1 MIFVYHVLPCC
12 GYTFAM
18 PKLLNHERAIE
29 IMERENLDGLIA
41 QLPINSYYLS
51 SYWGLFNTPTGYD
64 GSYFAL
70 LPRDPDAPAALIVPA
85 LEIRRLE
92 TEQRKGM
99 GTWMDDVYAY
109 SGDSEG
115 SATAADAASLLPDG
129 TRRGIDYPGWPVAD
143 AAELT
148 DLERDWCAVTG
159 RMGAQM
165 SANAFQALARALKAA
180 GLEQGAVG
188 ADDARTADWLNEC
201 ALDKLTVS
209 YRPQLFN
216 EIRLV
221 KTEPEIE
228 ILRRA
233 AHINEMSLLVAADAM
248 RVDSTW
254 EELEN
259 MYMMSMAQQG
269 GRGVYLMCGV
279 GELPAAKVRRGEPV
293 FFDALGQYRH
303 YHGDFGRCAVV
314 GEPGAEHRKRHAHL
328 LVGWEEAQVLL
339 QPGIRYSELSAAVG
353 AAVRKAGLK
362 HFRDP
367 VVHSLGLEHTDDPKP
382 FGVQPQTKADQVL
395 VPNMVVNIDM
405 PHTEIGWGSIHMED
419 TVLITTYGFER
430 LSETDLSIRIAA
442 G

>member
-1 MIFVYHVLPCC
+1 M
-12 GYTFAM
+12 
-18 PKLLNHERAIE
+18 E

-92 TEQRKGM
+92 TEREKGA
-99 GTWMDDVYAY
+99 GTWMDQVYAY
-109 SGDSEG
+109 TEEAEVV
-115 SATAADAASLLPDG
+115 ATAASDMSQLETAAP
-129 TRRGIDYPGWPVAD
+129 RGVDYAGWPIAE

-148 DLERDWCAVTG
+148 QLEQDWCAVTRRLG
-159 RMGAQM
+159 TQM
-165 SANAFQALARALKAA
+165 SPNAFQALARAIRAA
-180 GLEQGAVG
+180 GLEQGTLG
-188 ADDARTADWLNEC
+188 ADDARTADWLKGC
-201 ALDKLTVS
+201 QLDRLTVS

-221 KTEPEIE
+221 KTDAEIE
-228 ILRRA
+228 ILHRA

-248 RVDSTW
+248 RVGSTW
-254 EELEN
+254 DELEN
-259 MYMMSMAQQG
+259 MYMMTMAQQG

-279 GELPAAKVRRGEPV
+279 GELPAASVRAGEPV
-293 FFDALGQYRH
+293 FFDALGQFQH
-303 YHGDFGRCAVV
+303 YHGDFGRCAVA
-314 GEPGAEHRKRHAHL
+314 GQPSAELRKRHAHL
-328 LVGWEEAQVLL
+328 LAGWEEAQEKLR
-339 QPGIRYSELSAAVG
+339 PGVRYSELSTAVG

-362 HFRDP
+362 NFRNP

-382 FGVQPQTKADQVL
+382 FGVQPQTKPDQVL
-395 VPNMVVNIDM
+395 VPNMIVNIDM

-419 TVLITTYGFER
+419 TVRITTYGFER
-430 LSETDLSIRIAA
+430 LSKTDMSIRVT
-442 G
+442 GE